1 MSQDKGERWATG
13 SFGSGWTQQ
22 MLFRKIAGAGLRGDW
37 MGEEDVGGGVRRLQH
52 WSGAAIKTT

>member
-1 MSQDKGERWATG
+1 
-13 SFGSGWTQQ
+13 

-52 WSGAAIKTT
+52 WSGEAIKTT